1 MQDYELQVGDLAH
14 CDEAKGIDRPFI
26 GKVVRCE
33 GQTYD
38 MEVVYIPDLTHA
50 NASLLHTQVQVVKT
64 ASAPFANKADVPFM

>member
-1 MQDYELQVGDLAH
+1 MSYKLATWPI
-14 CDEAKGIDRPFI
+14 AMKQRALTARSLGRSYA
-26 GKVVRCE
+26 VR

-50 NASLLHTQVQVVKT
+50 NASLLHTQVQVAKT